1 MSTTATPSHAEKASP
16 DLAAAI
22 DASLATRDED
32 ASWIKRQEALVTIG
46 RQAEAPVDVGT
57 LRDEAAA
64 LLADSFEIDYCAIA
78 RKSPEGDR
86 FVVELRRLRGPGDSR
101 RPLTLSAAGGEG
113 LSLAGHAWRAG
124 HPVATANL
132 AEERR
137 FQDETLR
144 QQGIRAALAAPLV
157 LDGQVECVLIAAS
170 DCPRDFSAN
179 DLLFGEMLTQILAAN
194 IGRSEAL
201 KALENQRQLSNRI
214 LETVDALVLVLDCK
228 GTIAQIN
235 RACEDLTGFSLDE
248 VRGRSIGEIFPV
260 GGESQLYERIFAR
273 LRRNSAPVEYE
284 SHLITKGSD
293 RRRIAWS
300 YAGKRDTDGQVD
312 SIVVTGIDVT
322 KQREAEERA
331 ARAEKL
337 VDQQQAEDEN
347 AADENTAEGA
357 RHPATGSDERRQR
370 PRLTYPYRQLIAPIV
385 NGRLPSRQDFVE
397 LECHDIAVG
406 GFSYYAPGPPSTDQV
421 VIALG
426 IPPRLTFLIAQ
437 IVHVR
442 RVTRDSKSLYLTGC
456 MYTGRAEY

>member
-1 MSTTATPSHAEKASP
+1 MSTTVTPLAEKALP
-16 DLAAAI
+16 DLAAAL
-22 DASLATRDED
+22 DASLAARDED
-32 ASWIKRQEALVTIG
+32 PSWMKRQEALVTIG
-46 RQAEAPVDVGT
+46 RQADTPVDVGT

-64 LLADSFEIDYCAIA
+64 LLADSFEIDYCAVA

-86 FVVELRRLRGPGDSR
+86 FSLKLRRLRGPADR
-101 RPLTLSAAGGEG
+101 RQALTLSAAAGEG
-113 LSLAGHAWRAG
+113 LSIAGYACRGG

-132 AEERR
+132 AAERR
-137 FQDETLR
+137 FQDETLS
-144 QQGIRAALAAPLV
+144 QHGIRSALAAPLV

-170 DCPRDFSAN
+170 DQARDFSPN

-201 KALENQRQLSNRI
+201 EALEHERQLSSRI
-214 LETVDALVLVLDCK
+214 LETVDALILVLDGK

-235 RACEDLTGFSLDE
+235 RACEDLTGFSLAE
-248 VRGRSIGEIFPV
+248 VQGRSIGEIFPV
-260 GGESQLYERIFAR
+260 DAESQLYERIFAR
-273 LRRNSAPVEYE
+273 LRRKDTPVEYE
-284 SHLITKGSD
+284 SQLITKGSD

-300 YAGKRDTDGQVD
+300 YAGKRDTAGQVE

-337 VDQQQAEDEN
+337 VDQQAEEEE
-347 AADENTAEGA
+347 ATESTADGK
-357 RHPATGSDERRQR
+357 RHPASGSEERRQR

-406 GFSYYAPGPPSTDQV
+406 GFSYYAPAPPSTDQV